1 MSRDRRGITWNMVSK
16 SGTKQR
22 AGVPS
27 SSAKTV
33 ERALDILLA
42 FLREGQE
49 LGITDLSRALRL
61 PKGTVH
67 RLVSTLAA
75 KGFLAKNEATGRY
88 RLGLSVF
95 RLGSTFLNQME
106 VREAALPVLHELARV
121 TGETVNLNI
130 ARDRRR
136 VCIEKVE
143 SSHDIRHFVELGRPL
158 PLYCGASGKVLLAFL
173 PEEEIEAVIAE
184 GLRPL
189 TSRTVTDPDRLR
201 RELAE
206 IRRRGYAVSRDERVE
221 GASAVSAPIYDS
233 AGRVVAGL
241 TISGP
246 TYRFT
251 AERVAQFVKLVKQG
265 AARISASLGYS
276 AATGEEDTRKRKGG

>member
-1 MSRDRRGITWNMVSK
+1 MGIT
-16 SGTKQR
+16 
-22 AGVPS
+22 
-27 SSAKTV
+27 
-33 ERALDILLA
+33 E
-42 FLREGQE
+42 
-49 LGITDLSRALRL
+49 LSRTVRL

-67 RLVSTLAA
+67 RLVSSLVA
-75 KGFLAKNEATGRY
+75 KGFLARNEATGRY
-88 RLGLSVF
+88 RLGLSLF
-95 RLGSTFLNQME
+95 RLGSVFLNQME
-106 VREAALPVLHELARV
+106 VREAALPVLHELARL

-184 GLRPL
+184 GLLPL
-189 TSRTVTDPDRLR
+189 TPRTVTDPQRLR

-206 IRRRGYAVSRDERVE
+206 IRRRGYAVSKDERVE

-251 AERVAQFVKLVKQG
+251 PERVARFIELVKQG
-265 AARISASLGYS
+265 AARISASLGYPL
-276 AATGEEDTRKRKGG
+276 AAEHQNVDRKGG

>member
-1 MSRDRRGITWNMVSK
+1 MVPK
-16 SGTKQR
+16 SGTKER
-22 AGVPS
+22 IP

-49 LGITDLSRALRL
+49 LGITDLSRTLQL

-67 RLVSTLAA
+67 RLVSTLGA
-75 KGFLAKNEATGRY
+75 KGFLAKNEATGKY

-106 VREAALPVLHELARV
+106 VRAAALPVLHELARI

-173 PEEEIEAVIAE
+173 PDEEIEAVIAE

-189 TSRTVTDPDRLR
+189 TPRTITDPHRLR

-233 AGRVVAGL
+233 TGRVVAGL

-251 AERVAQFVKLVKQG
+251 PERVAQFIELVQQG
-265 AARISASLGYS
+265 AARISASLGYPM
-276 AATGEEDTRKRKGG
+276 AVERKETKRKGG